1 MRINFETNK
10 IQDNWSFTKELDQKI
25 IEPIEGLDGGDE
37 LFRRTYWIKD
47 WHIMIMTNE
56 RLIILD
62 TNLTELKNLG
72 QSVSDFDP
80 KTYSWSLMT

>member
-1 MRINFETNK
+1 MKISFETSK
-10 IQDNWSFTKELDQKI
+10 TQDKWSFTEESDQKI
-25 IEPIEGLDGGDE
+25 IEPNEEIDGGDE

-62 TNLTELKNLG
+62 TNLT
-72 QSVSDFDP
+72 
-80 KTYSWSLMT
+80 

>member
-1 MRINFETNK
+1 MKISFETSK
-10 IQDNWSFTKELDQKI
+10 TQDKWSFTEELDQKI
-25 IEPIEGLDGGDE
+25 IEPNEEIDGGDE

-62 TNLTELKNLG
+62 TNLT
-72 QSVSDFDP
+72 
-80 KTYSWSLMT
+80 